1 MQVRKCT
8 GRQQS
13 RKRVYVS
20 DDDYEPD
27 EDEMKGIVAELHV
40 SFNIAT
46 KKSIKR
52 TVAKRFKL
60 NDDSNIDD

>member
-1 MQVRKCT
+1 VQVRKCT

-27 EDEMKGIVAELHV
+27 EDEMKGIVDV

-52 TVAKRFKL
+52 TVAKSFKL